1 MIRVRF
7 FAAAR
12 QAAGV
17 GEMTTDGAAGLAG
30 IVAGL
35 PNQVVEQAPCQGRD
49 VETPGRRSAVLAAVL
64 SGATYLVDGLRILPD
79 ATPLPD
85 GCTVDVLPPF
95 SGG

>member
-17 GEMTTDGAAGLAG
+17 GEMTADGTAGLAG
-30 IVAGL
+30 IVADL
-35 PNQVVEQAPCQGRD
+35 PNQAVEQAPCQGRG
-49 VETPGRRSAVLAAVL
+49 VETPGSRSAELAAVL
-64 SGATYLVDGLRILPD
+64 STATYLVDGVRTVPD
-79 ATPLPD
+79 ATPLAD